1 MVRPA
6 LSRPGPPLALTG
18 AKKKKP
24 MTGYVPLTRFQPL
37 ETWTHDVCVL
47 GGCDEDRSPNRDRME
62 TLINAGLGK
71 AKLVFPNKKAG
82 HDEVQSFLEQKFPKL
97 KAAGGFEVL
106 RATGG
111 GGGQRPLSLV
121 PPSKEGYTVP
131 HLKERLGQAIAFV
144 RPLQVDLDET
154 PNAYRVNYNICMVLA
169 CSFVLLCLVRSA
181 DTML

>member
-1 MVRPA
+1 
-6 LSRPGPPLALTG
+6 
-18 AKKKKP
+18 